1 LEERQIG
8 RVLNLCPGDIVE
20 VRGEEEIRI
29 TLDKNGTLDGL
40 SFMSEMTRYCGRRF
54 RVLTRVDRMLVEGIG
69 NRSMRNTVILAGVT
83 CDGHAN
89 EDCQRTCRILWKE
102 DWLRRADASGSNPP
116 LETPVFLSEVAGENR
131 FGKALSCQLL
141 TLPNASRKLPIS
153 FEDFFRQYI
162 CSQNFVRAGTLKH
175 ICDVVLRAN
184 FKFER
189 FLGRKRY
196 GALHG
201 KLKKTPSASWRLQ
214 PGELVQVKSKEE
226 ILETLDVRGRN
237 RGLSVTDE
245 MLKYC
250 GGRFRVMKRVNQM
263 VSERAKK
270 IRKISNTVILE
281 GVTCD
286 GSDHLD
292 CPRRCYCLWREIW
305 LKRV

>member
-1 LEERQIG
+1 MG
-8 RVLNLCPGDIVE
+8 RILHLCPGDIVE
-20 VRGEEEIRI
+20 VRGEEEIRS
-29 TLDKNGTLDGL
+29 TLDTNGSLDGL
-40 SFMSEMTRYCGRRF
+40 SFMPGMTRYCGRRF

-69 NRSMRNTVILAGVT
+69 NRSMRNTVILEGVT
-83 CDGHAN
+83 CDGHAY

-102 DWLRRADASGSNPP
+102 DWLRRADASGPNSP
-116 LETPVFLSEVAGENR
+116 LETREGFLSEVARENR
-131 FGKALSCQLL
+131 FGNALSCQLL
-141 TLPNASRKLPIS
+141 TLPDASHKLPIS
-153 FEDFFRQYI
+153 FEDFFRQYV
-162 CSQNFVRAGTLKH
+162 CSRNFARAGTLKH
-175 ICDVVLRAN
+175 ICDVVLWAN
-184 FKFER
+184 FKYER

-196 GALHG
+196 GALRG
-201 KLKKTPSASWRLQ
+201 KLKRTPSVSWRLQ
-214 PGELVQVKSKEE
+214 PGELVEVKSKEE
-226 ILETLDVRGRN
+226 ILETLDFRGRN

-263 VSERAKK
+263 VSERVKK
-270 IRKISNTVILE
+270 VRKISDTVILE